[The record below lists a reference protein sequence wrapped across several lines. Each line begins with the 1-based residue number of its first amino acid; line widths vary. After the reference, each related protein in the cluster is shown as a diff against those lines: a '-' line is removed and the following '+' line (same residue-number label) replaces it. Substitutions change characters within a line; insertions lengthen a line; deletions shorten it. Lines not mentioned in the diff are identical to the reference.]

1 MSYQPIVIEK
11 AQHVVDVLHEN
22 NFFEDYE
29 IGSDEFAMNYFCDV
43 FTEKFINEGLDDDGP
58 HFSEDQMDKYLR
70 EVIVGSI
77 IHDLQENGILDSVE
91 DEDNQERY
99 FLTEKGKEYSKD
111 IEGKSDWEG
120 LS

>member
-29 IGSDEFAMNYFCDV
+29 IESDEFAMNYFCDV

-77 IHDLQENGILDSVE
+77 IHDLQESGILDSVE
-91 DEDNQERY
+91 DEDNEERY
-99 FLTEKGKEYSKD
+99 FLTEKGKEYAKD
-111 IEGKSDWEG
+111 IERKGDWEG